1 MLYIIGGEQVSKR
14 QVLSANEVEE
24 IIAENYDAIYRYCYW
39 KIGNSADA
47 QDMTQETFMRFVQS
61 LPDYRNQ
68 GKPQALL
75 YTIARNQCINWYK
88 KVKPTSLDEAQSL
101 MDEGSNARYEQ
112 VETKLSLQRQVSGL
126 PEEQQEVLLLRYG
139 QELKIED
146 IAAITGTSRFA
157 VMYLIK
163 KALETLKRT
172 LNKGDLF

>member
-1 MLYIIGGEQVSKR
+1 MSKR
-14 QVLSANEVEE
+14 LVLSANEVED
-24 IIAENYDAIYRYCYW
+24 IIVENYDAIYRYCYW

-61 LPDYRNQ
+61 LPDYRDQ

-88 KVKPTSLDEAQSL
+88 KVKPTSLSEAESL
-101 MDEGSNARYEQ
+101 IEEASDARYEQ
-112 VETKLSLQRQVSGL
+112 IETKLSLQRQVSEL
-126 PEEQQEVLLLRYG
+126 PEQQQEVLLLRYG
-139 QELKIED
+139 QELKIEE
-146 IAAITGTSRFA
+146 IAAITGTNRFA

-172 LNKGDLF
+172 LHKGDLL

>member
-1 MLYIIGGEQVSKR
+1 MSKR
-14 QVLSANEVEE
+14 QVLSANEAEE
-24 IIAENYDAIYRYCYW
+24 IIVENYDAIYRYCYW

-61 LPDYRNQ
+61 LPDYRDH
-68 GKPQALL
+68 GKPKALL

-101 MDEGSNARYEQ
+101 IDEGSNARYEQ
-112 VETKLSLQRQVSGL
+112 VETKLSLQGQVSGL